1 MKKIVLALI
10 FVILAMQ
17 LIACSCYAEPE
28 HSLYPRA
35 VMVDK
40 IKLESD
46 TVVFKDGAGFTWE
59 FEEVEDWAEGDVA
72 AMLMDDNATPE
83 NILDDYVINIWYGW

>member
-10 FVILAMQ
+10 FTIIAMQ
-17 LIACSCYAEPE
+17 LIACGCYAEPE
-28 HSLYPRA
+28 HYLYPRA
-35 VMVDK
+35 VMVDE

-59 FEEVEDWAEGDVA
+59 FEGVEDWAVGDVA
-72 AMLMDDNATPE
+72 AMLMDDNGTPE
-83 NILDDYVINIWYGW
+83 NILDDYVIEIWYGW

>member
-10 FVILAMQ
+10 L
-17 LIACSCYAEPE
+17 LIIMAEFMCACNHEPE
-28 HSLYPRA
+28 HTLYPRA
-35 VMVDK
+35 VMVDE

-59 FEEVEDWAEGDVA
+59 FEGVEDWAEGDVA
-72 AMLMDDNATPE
+72 AMLMDDNGTPE